1 MVDSFANRLKFAMND
16 NKINLSKLSMITNI
30 SKPLISNYLSGN
42 YKAKQ
47 QNLYKL
53 AKALNVS
60 PTWLMGFDVDMDR
73 EWFSEDDNTIDEK
86 TYKIYEESYNDEIIK
101 KYKIVKNNLTSD
113 DKDTINYILDKRIN
127 EKKEEK

>member
-1 MVDSFANRLKFAMND
+1 MVDSFANRLKYAMND

-73 EWFSEDDNTIDEK
+73 EWFSEENNTIDEK

-101 KYKIVKNNLTSD
+101 KYKIVKNNLTND

>member
-1 MVDSFANRLKFAMND
+1 MVDSFANRLKYAMND

-101 KYKIVKNNLTSD
+101 KYKFVKNNLTSD